1 MENKVLKIELGGG
14 ENPIKNGFLNV
25 DARPL
30 PTVDIIADIKD
41 LPFENESVDEIFTT
55 NVLEH
60 FNYEDSKRV
69 LTESYRVLK
78 IGGKIEIIVPDL
90 EMIIE
95 KYKNGEIDFEKF
107 NMWIY
112 GAQTY
117 SYDYHRNCWDF
128 KNLKKI
134 LSDIGF
140 TKIEKVNYSLERNYS
155 DCPMLQI
162 VAYKEKKYD
171 GIKNNIKKPLFNRQ
185 ISFYGKISGKE
196 GKLEERIVPHIEERI
211 NYLFHLTRYYF
222 SLPYLRNKDVVDIG
236 CGTGYG
242 DFIISGEAKRVI
254 GIDNSKEAIDFA
266 KEHYKKENVEFY
278 QMDWKEIKNL
288 KEKFDVV
295 ISFEFIEHIKEQK
308 EFLELIK
315 EILKDDSIAIISTP
329 NKSTS
334 SGNNIYHYK
343 ELNPVEFEDLI
354 SKYFKNYRIYGQF
367 LRDKCKEEIKRIEE
381 EIKRHSK
388 YIEIIRKFLSP
399 LRYIRRRFI
408 LKERVE
414 SKKEGKKKEEL
425 PIAQYLIS
433 QEDILFTTSPYDIW
447 RSNYLIAVIK
457 NGRLDK

>member
-1 MENKVLKIELGGG
+1 MENKILKIELGGG

-30 PTVDIIADIKD
+30 PTVDIIADIRD

-60 FNYEDSKRV
+60 FNFSDVKKI
-69 LTESYRVLK
+69 LNESFRVLK

-90 EMIIE
+90 ETIIE

-112 GAQTY
+112 GAQSY
-117 SYDYHRNCWDF
+117 SYDFHRSCLDY
-128 KNLKKI
+128 KNFKKI
-134 LSDIGF
+134 LSEIGF
-140 TKIEKVNYSLERNYS
+140 TKIEKVPYSLGRNYI

-171 GIKNNIKKPLFNRQ
+171 GLKNNIKKPLFNRE
-185 ISFYGKISGKE
+185 ISFYEKISGKE
-196 GKLEERIVPHIEERI
+196 GELEERVVPHIEDRL

-222 SLPYLRNKDVVDIG
+222 SLLYLRDKDVVDIG

-242 DFIISGEAKRVI
+242 DFIISKEAKRVI

-278 QMDWKEIKNL
+278 QMDWKEIKNF
-288 KEKFDVV
+288 KEKFDVI
-295 ISFEFIEHIKEQK
+295 ISFEFIEHIKEQE
-308 EFLELIK
+308 EFLGLIK
-315 EILKDDSIAIISTP
+315 EILKENGIVIISTP
-329 NKSTS
+329 NKSIS
-334 SGNNIYHYK
+334 SGNNIYHCK
-343 ELNPVEFEDLI
+343 ELNPLEFENLT

-399 LRYIRRRFI
+399 LRYLRRRFI
-408 LKERVE
+408 LKERIE
-414 SKKEGKKKEEL
+414 SKKEEKNIGE
-425 PIAQYLIS
+425 IFIGQYLIS

-457 NGRLDK
+457 NGK